1 VSEVDDAIASARA
14 SWSRISDDRT
24 GTVLARSPSRGRARQ
39 TQAIG
44 KRLTRIAVADVSI
57 LIATM
62 VIGWIVPLGIGGAML
77 VMALLVAA
85 TVLFA
90 VWPAERAPT
99 PERLAAVDIRALPAQ
114 TERWLEA
121 QRPALPAPAMTLVD
135 KIGLRLETLTPQLAT
150 LDANTQEAV
159 DVRKLIGE
167 QLPAFVKDYEK
178 VPASLRTTPRNGRTP
193 DAELVDG
200 LKLIEQE
207 IGEMT
212 ARLAQSDLDN
222 LSTRGAVPGDE
233 VQGVKRTRLSV
244 CRRKARFVSEADALV
259 VAQTGRVP
267 LRPYRCDR
275 CLQFH
280 LTSRTKG
287 KRRSSPDC

>member
-24 GTVLARSPSRGRARQ
+24 GMVIGRVPSRGRARQ

-57 LIATM
+57 LIAAM

-135 KIGLRLETLTPQLAT
+135 RIGLRLETLTPQLAT

-222 LSTRGAVPGDE
+222 LSTRG
-233 VQGVKRTRLSV
+233 
-244 CRRKARFVSEADALV
+244 RFLEMKYKD
-259 VAQTGRVP
+259 
-267 LRPYRCDR
+267 
-275 CLQFH
+275 
-280 LTSRTKG
+280 
-287 KRRSSPDC
+287 

>member
-1 VSEVDDAIASARA
+1 MSEVDDAIASARA

-24 GTVLARSPSRGRARQ
+24 GTGIARVPTRGRARQ

-44 KRLTRIAVADVSI
+44 KRLTRIAVADVAI
-57 LIATM
+57 LIAAM

-90 VWPAERAPT
+90 VWPTERAPT

-135 KIGLRLETLTPQLAT
+135 RIGLRLETLTPQLAT
-150 LDANTQEAV
+150 LDVNTQEAV

-222 LSTRGAVPGDE
+222 LSTRG
-233 VQGVKRTRLSV
+233 
-244 CRRKARFVSEADALV
+244 RFLEMKYKD
-259 VAQTGRVP
+259 
-267 LRPYRCDR
+267 
-275 CLQFH
+275 
-280 LTSRTKG
+280 
-287 KRRSSPDC
+287 

>member
-24 GTVLARSPSRGRARQ
+24 GAVIARVPSRGRARQ

-57 LIATM
+57 LIAAM

-222 LSTRGAVPGDE
+222 LSTRG
-233 VQGVKRTRLSV
+233 
-244 CRRKARFVSEADALV
+244 RFLEMK
-259 VAQTGRVP
+259 
-267 LRPYRCDR
+267 Y
-275 CLQFH
+275 
-280 LTSRTKG
+280 KE
-287 KRRSSPDC
+287 

>member
-1 VSEVDDAIASARA
+1 MSEVDDAIASARA

-24 GTVLARSPSRGRARQ
+24 GAVISRVPSRGRARQ

-57 LIATM
+57 LIAAM
-62 VIGWIVPLGIGGAML
+62 VIGWIVPLGIGGAMV

-90 VWPAERAPT
+90 IWPAERAPT

-121 QRPALPAPAMTLVD
+121 QRPALPAPAMTLVAR
-135 KIGLRLETLTPQLAT
+135 IGLRLETLTPQLAT

-178 VPASLRTTPRNGRTP
+178 VPTSLRTTPRNGRSP

-222 LSTRGAVPGDE
+222 LSTRG
-233 VQGVKRTRLSV
+233 
-244 CRRKARFVSEADALV
+244 RFLEMKYKD
-259 VAQTGRVP
+259 
-267 LRPYRCDR
+267 
-275 CLQFH
+275 
-280 LTSRTKG
+280 
-287 KRRSSPDC
+287 

>member
-1 VSEVDDAIASARA
+1 MSEVDDAIASARA

-24 GTVLARSPSRGRARQ
+24 GTAIARAPSRGRARQ

-44 KRLTRIAVADVSI
+44 KRLTRIAVADVAI
-57 LIATM
+57 LVAAM

-135 KIGLRLETLTPQLAT
+135 RIGLRLETLTPQLAT

-178 VPASLRTTPRNGRTP
+178 VPTSLRTTPRNGRSP

-222 LSTRGAVPGDE
+222 LSTRG
-233 VQGVKRTRLSV
+233 
-244 CRRKARFVSEADALV
+244 RFLEMKYKD
-259 VAQTGRVP
+259 
-267 LRPYRCDR
+267 
-275 CLQFH
+275 
-280 LTSRTKG
+280 
-287 KRRSSPDC
+287 

>member
-1 VSEVDDAIASARA
+1 MSEVDDAIASARA
-14 SWSRISDDRT
+14 SWSRISDDR
-24 GTVLARSPSRGRARQ
+24 GAVGAARMPTRARARN

-44 KRLTRIAVADVSI
+44 KRLTRIAVADVAI
-57 LIATM
+57 LIAAM

-135 KIGLRLETLTPQLAT
+135 RIGLRLETLTPQLAT

-178 VPASLRTTPRNGRTP
+178 VPPSLRTTPRNGRTP
-193 DAELVDG
+193 DSELVDG

-212 ARLAQSDLDN
+212 ARLAQGDLDN
-222 LSTRGAVPGDE
+222 LSTRG
-233 VQGVKRTRLSV
+233 
-244 CRRKARFVSEADALV
+244 RFLEMKYKDDG
-259 VAQTGRVP
+259 AQ
-267 LRPYRCDR
+267 
-275 CLQFH
+275 
-280 LTSRTKG
+280 
-287 KRRSSPDC
+287 

>member
-1 VSEVDDAIASARA
+1 MSEVDDAIASARA

-24 GTVLARSPSRGRARQ
+24 GTVIARSPSRGRTRQ

-57 LIATM
+57 LIAAM

-135 KIGLRLETLTPQLAT
+135 RIGLRLETLTPQLAT
-150 LDANTQEAV
+150 LDAT
-159 DVRKLIGE
+159 
-167 QLPAFVKDYEK
+167 
-178 VPASLRTTPRNGRTP
+178 
-193 DAELVDG
+193 
-200 LKLIEQE
+200 
-207 IGEMT
+207 
-212 ARLAQSDLDN
+212 
-222 LSTRGAVPGDE
+222 
-233 VQGVKRTRLSV
+233 
-244 CRRKARFVSEADALV
+244 RRK
-259 VAQTGRVP
+259 
-267 LRPYRCDR
+267 
-275 CLQFH
+275 
-280 LTSRTKG
+280 
-287 KRRSSPDC
+287 RSMCGN

>member
-1 VSEVDDAIASARA
+1 MSEVDDAIASARA

-24 GTVLARSPSRGRARQ
+24 GAGIAGAPSRGRARQ

-44 KRLTRIAVADVSI
+44 KRLTRIAVADVAI
-57 LIATM
+57 LIAAM

-99 PERLAAVDIRALPAQ
+99 PERLAAVDIRALPSQ

-135 KIGLRLETLTPQLAT
+135 RIGLRLETLKPQLAT

-222 LSTRGAVPGDE
+222 LSTRG
-233 VQGVKRTRLSV
+233 
-244 CRRKARFVSEADALV
+244 RFLEMK
-259 VAQTGRVP
+259 
-267 LRPYRCDR
+267 Y
-275 CLQFH
+275 
-280 LTSRTKG
+280 KE
-287 KRRSSPDC
+287 

>member
-1 VSEVDDAIASARA
+1 MSEVDDAIASARA

-24 GTVLARSPSRGRARQ
+24 GTVIARSPSRGRARQ

-57 LIATM
+57 LIAAM

-77 VMALLVAA
+77 MMALLVAA

-135 KIGLRLETLTPQLAT
+135 RIGLRLETLTPQLAT

-178 VPASLRTTPRNGRTP
+178 VPTSLRTTPRNGRSP

-222 LSTRGAVPGDE
+222 LSTRG
-233 VQGVKRTRLSV
+233 
-244 CRRKARFVSEADALV
+244 RFLEMKYKD
-259 VAQTGRVP
+259 
-267 LRPYRCDR
+267 
-275 CLQFH
+275 
-280 LTSRTKG
+280 
-287 KRRSSPDC
+287 

>member
-24 GTVLARSPSRGRARQ
+24 GTVSARVPSRGRARQ

-57 LIATM
+57 LIAAM

-77 VMALLVAA
+77 LMALLVAA

-90 VWPAERAPT
+90 VWPAERPPT

-135 KIGLRLETLTPQLAT
+135 RIGLRLETLTPQLAT
-150 LDANTQEAV
+150 LDANTPEAV

-222 LSTRGAVPGDE
+222 LSTRG
-233 VQGVKRTRLSV
+233 
-244 CRRKARFVSEADALV
+244 RFLEMK
-259 VAQTGRVP
+259 
-267 LRPYRCDR
+267 Y
-275 CLQFH
+275 
-280 LTSRTKG
+280 KE
-287 KRRSSPDC
+287 

>member
-1 VSEVDDAIASARA
+1 MSEVDDAIASARA

-24 GTVLARSPSRGRARQ
+24 GTGIARVPTRGRARQ

-44 KRLTRIAVADVSI
+44 KRLTRIAVADVAI
-57 LIATM
+57 LIAAM

-135 KIGLRLETLTPQLAT
+135 RIGLRLETLTPQLAT

-178 VPASLRTTPRNGRTP
+178 VPASLRTTPRNGRSP

-222 LSTRGAVPGDE
+222 LSTRG
-233 VQGVKRTRLSV
+233 
-244 CRRKARFVSEADALV
+244 RFLEMK
-259 VAQTGRVP
+259 
-267 LRPYRCDR
+267 Y
-275 CLQFH
+275 
-280 LTSRTKG
+280 KE
-287 KRRSSPDC
+287 

>member
-1 VSEVDDAIASARA
+1 MSEVDDAIASARA

-24 GTVLARSPSRGRARQ
+24 GTVIGRAPSRGRARQ

-44 KRLTRIAVADVSI
+44 KRLTRIAVADVAI
-57 LIATM
+57 LIAAM

-135 KIGLRLETLTPQLAT
+135 RIGLRLETLTPQLAT

-212 ARLAQSDLDN
+212 ARLAQGDLDN
-222 LSTRGAVPGDE
+222 LSTRG
-233 VQGVKRTRLSV
+233 
-244 CRRKARFVSEADALV
+244 RFLEMKYKD
-259 VAQTGRVP
+259 
-267 LRPYRCDR
+267 
-275 CLQFH
+275 
-280 LTSRTKG
+280 
-287 KRRSSPDC
+287 

>member
-1 VSEVDDAIASARA
+1 MSEVDDAIASARA

-24 GTVLARSPSRGRARQ
+24 GMVIGRVPSRGRARQ

-57 LIATM
+57 LIAAM

-135 KIGLRLETLTPQLAT
+135 RIGLRLETLTPQLAT

-178 VPASLRTTPRNGRTP
+178 VPASLRTTPRNGRSP

-222 LSTRGAVPGDE
+222 LSTRG
-233 VQGVKRTRLSV
+233 
-244 CRRKARFVSEADALV
+244 RFLEMKYKD
-259 VAQTGRVP
+259 
-267 LRPYRCDR
+267 
-275 CLQFH
+275 
-280 LTSRTKG
+280 
-287 KRRSSPDC
+287 